1 MAKQVYEQQ
10 SAVAVGLAPDALLPE
25 VTVAATG
32 SCGRAEGVPIGALCK
47 LSTGPDVDDQMLW
60 RALELRSGPLGRWL
74 RHELLVAEKL
84 TQRAAARRA
93 ERDAKQR
100 GGEERGVTWAPSGDE
115 GKAAAAGGGSDD
127 DDGCDGSDGSGG
139 DGSGSDGGG
148 SGSDG
153 SGSDGSGSG
162 IDVSGSDGGNGADGS
177 GSDGSDSSS
186 DGSGSSSDV
195 DSDTARARRRAVA
208 FESASDSDGDA
219 AAAAA
224 ACTPLARAREARAAK
239 LAAVEAASVA
249 TKPWQLRGE
258 VGSRDRPADSLL
270 AADLE
275 HDVARRPAAPPST
288 VTTSAIEAL
297 LRRRIADAH
306 WDDVAVPVRPTEAL
320 AAAAGQGAAPDGPA
334 EVSQQ
339 KPTEGLGDLY
349 AAEYVAGR
357 ERLAA
362 SAAADSSA
370 GGGSA
375 VATAP
380 PPVTESPEQAE
391 VNAQWRAL
399 SRKLDLLANL
409 QLPPKDVARTD
420 DDGGRPDNVA
430 AGLPALAAED
440 VVPEGISDA
449 TLLAPQEVHQPATAA
464 PAGER
469 ERTKEERAAA
479 RRRKKRR
486 SAGGGGGGGGKARSS
501 VVFGADVMG
510 GGGTGGGRM
519 RGRGDGGGRG
529 GDGGGGPSGAGK
541 PKKARASSSAAFFR
555 SMQETVAADIQRKKD
570 KAEGRGVSKATM
582 GSAATFMR

>member
-1 MAKQVYEQQ
+1 MAKQLYEQQ
-10 SAVAVGLAPDALLPE
+10 SAVAVGLPTDAPLPE

-32 SCGRAEGVPIGALCK
+32 SCGRARGVPIGALCT
-47 LSTGPDVDDQMLW
+47 LSAGPDVDDQMLW
-60 RALELRSGPLGRWL
+60 RTLELRSGPLGRWL
-74 RHELLVAEKL
+74 RNELLVAEKL
-84 TQRAAARRA
+84 TQRAATRRA
-93 ERDAKQR
+93 ERDAKR
-100 GGEERGVTWAPSGDE
+100 GVCEVRGVTWAPSSDG
-115 GKAAAAGGGSDD
+115 GMAAAASDGSDD
-127 DDGCDGSDGSGG
+127 DDGSDSSDSGGGGGDGCGDDGIGSGSGGLGSAGSGNGSDGSGNNSSG
-139 DGSGSDGGG
+139 SEGSASSIDDSGSDGGG
-148 SGSDG
+148 S
-153 SGSDGSGSG
+153 
-162 IDVSGSDGGNGADGS
+162 
-177 GSDGSDSSS
+177 
-186 DGSGSSSDV
+186 SSSDV

-224 ACTPLARAREARAAK
+224 ARTPLARAREARAAK

-288 VTTSAIEAL
+288 VTTAAIESL

-306 WDDVAVPVRPTEAL
+306 WDDVAVPVRPTAAV
-320 AAAAGQGAAPDGPA
+320 AAAAAEGAAPDAPA
-334 EVSQQ
+334 QVSQL

-357 ERLAA
+357 ERLA
-362 SAAADSSA
+362 SAAASDGGTA
-370 GGGSA
+370 GGSG

-409 QLPPKDVARTD
+409 RLPPKEMARTD
-420 DDGGRPDNVA
+420 DDGGRPDNAA

-449 TLLAPQEVHQPATAA
+449 TLLAPQE
-464 PAGER
+464 GIR
-469 ERTKEERAAA
+469 YI
-479 RRRKKRR
+479 
-486 SAGGGGGGGGKARSS
+486 S
-501 VVFGADVMG
+501 
-510 GGGTGGGRM
+510 
-519 RGRGDGGGRG
+519 
-529 GDGGGGPSGAGK
+529 
-541 PKKARASSSAAFFR
+541 
-555 SMQETVAADIQRKKD
+555 
-570 KAEGRGVSKATM
+570 
-582 GSAATFMR
+582 